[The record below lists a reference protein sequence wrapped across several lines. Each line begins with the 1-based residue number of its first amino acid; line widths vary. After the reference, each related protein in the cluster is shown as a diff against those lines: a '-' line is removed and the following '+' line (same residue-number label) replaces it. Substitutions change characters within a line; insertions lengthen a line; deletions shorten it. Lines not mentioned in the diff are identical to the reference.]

1 MPSEFCHQLKANKHK
16 PQKEAV
22 GGGGGDP
29 KFATIHA
36 ELSDIL
42 KSNICYKLKIVLYCG
57 NQ

>member
-16 PQKEAV
+16 PQKRS
-22 GGGGGDP
+22 GGRRGDP

-42 KSNICYKLKIVLYCG
+42 KSNIRYKLKIVLYCG